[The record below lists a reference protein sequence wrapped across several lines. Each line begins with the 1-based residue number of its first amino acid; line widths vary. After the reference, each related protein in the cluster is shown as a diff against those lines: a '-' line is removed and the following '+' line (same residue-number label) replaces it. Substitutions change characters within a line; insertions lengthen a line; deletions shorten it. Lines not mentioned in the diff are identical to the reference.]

1 MIFKHNTAII
11 NDIIIE
17 QNIKNFDP
25 RWISRGAFHS
35 EKKIWIMNIPKNAS
49 NSIGRLIAPG
59 NRARSGWLTEQRYS
73 ESGQPDHNFFVVLR
87 NPLERFY
94 GSLAQHYIIQMERDA
109 TLTDINHKIDNL
121 EFMSDIFDDIHIW
134 PQFSYLHGLPVKK
147 TTFLDLKNIE
157 KLPNMVG
164 ISDDIQSWNVSD
176 DNPDQKATKQRI
188 RAICETN
195 PDVMSVLQEYYA
207 TDLEI
212 MEENLGYVPKN

>member
-25 RWISRGAFHS
+25 RWISRGAYNS

-59 NRARSGWLTEQRYS
+59 NRPRPGWLTEQRYS
-73 ESGQPDHNFFVVLR
+73 ESGKPDHNFFVVLR

-94 GSLAQHYIIQMERDA
+94 GSLAQHYIIQMERDVS
-109 TLTDINHKIDNL
+109 LTDINQKIDNL
-121 EFMSDIFDDIHIW
+121 DFMSDIFDDIHIW
-134 PQFSYLHGLPVKK
+134 PQFCYLHGLPVEK
-147 TTFLDLKNIE
+147 TTFLDLKNIK
-157 KLPNMVG
+157 KLPGMVG
-164 ISDDIQSWNVSD
+164 IADDIESWNVSD

-188 RAICETN
+188 RVVCETN

-212 MEENLGYVPKN
+212 IEKYLGYVPIN